1 MVRGTLD
8 TGKGSWRGLS
18 PSSLITT
25 MTNSAPVTIPDSTG
39 SGNRTGSMS
48 ALSRSASASAPVTT
62 GYAPQ
67 VTELDGSAA
76 VESFAFGS
84 MFSFSFFLSDAGI
97 KFGQIL

>member
-1 MVRGTLD
+1 
-8 TGKGSWRGLS
+8 
-18 PSSLITT
+18 

-97 KFGQIL
+97 SFGQIL